1 MQEAVI
7 MTFLAVEAL
16 DPDEGDPDQ
25 WRGRKYD
32 KNMDEGG
39 ALGTKRKEEVETMS
53 QQRNKQQQP
62 EGGTR
67 LGDSDAFEIKVLKE
81 TTDL

>member
-1 MQEAVI
+1 
-7 MTFLAVEAL
+7 
-16 DPDEGDPDQ
+16 
-25 WRGRKYD
+25 
-32 KNMDEGG
+32 MDEGG
-39 ALGTKRKEEVETMS
+39 ALATKRKEEAETMS

-67 LGDSDAFEIKVLKE
+67 PGESDAFETKVLKE